1 MSEITNENLPWDAED
16 AAIFA
21 GFLQTV
27 TGRRL
32 VPKLFENAPVLLD
45 GADVNKTLVRNGEFR
60 GFSEAVRN
68 FLSLQTV
75 VPETKSDTHESYP
88 SPENDSAW
96 NDGQT
101 LQPK

>member
-16 AAIFA
+16 AAILS

-32 VPKLFENAPVLLD
+32 IPKWLETAPVLLD

-60 GFSEAVRN
+60 GFAESVRN

-75 VPETKSDTHESYP
+75 VPETKPDPTAYPPLESDA
-88 SPENDSAW
+88 AW
-96 NDGQT
+96 ADNQT
-101 LQPK
+101 MNS

>member
-1 MSEITNENLPWDAED
+1 MEVTTENLPWDGED

-32 VPKLFENAPVLLD
+32 IPKLLESVPTLLS
-45 GADVNKTLVRNGEFR
+45 GGPTNEILIRSGELRGCSEMVRNLLF
-60 GFSEAVRN
+60 
-68 FLSLQTV
+68 LQTV
-75 VPETKSDTHESYP
+75 VPETKPDPKSYP
-88 SPENDSAW
+88 SLEDDAAF

-101 LQPK
+101 LNK